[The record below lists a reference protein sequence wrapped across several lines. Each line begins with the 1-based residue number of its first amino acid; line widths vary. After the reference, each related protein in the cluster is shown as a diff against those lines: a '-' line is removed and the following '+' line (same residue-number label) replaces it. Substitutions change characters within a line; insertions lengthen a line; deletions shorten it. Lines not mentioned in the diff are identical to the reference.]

1 MDCYDGLGF
10 PLSSLVESVLCVGWN
25 LILIKVVYYTAMY
38 YVVLYIELLSLRLRL
53 IRKTFFTG
61 FL

>member
-10 PLSSLVESVLCVGWN
+10 PLSSFVESVLCVGWN

-38 YVVLYIELLSLRLRL
+38 YVFQDLSNVV
-53 IRKTFFTG
+53 
-61 FL
+61 